1 MIRIGLLHRAVVL
14 ASLVSA
20 SITAADENRLPLNV
34 VFILA
39 DDLGCR
45 DLGCYGSTF
54 HETPAIDELAREG
67 VRFTTAYA
75 ACPVCSPTRA
85 SILTGRYPQRTGV
98 TDWIGAPQPAAWNR
112 NTPHLPAAYA
122 EKLALGEQT
131 LAERLKARGYAT
143 FFGGKWHLGG
153 EGFMPED
160 QGFDVNFAG
169 GGNGMPFGPGK
180 FFTPY
185 GLPNLSDGP
194 PGEHLCERLASEA
207 ATFIGDHTSKP
218 FLVYLPLYSVHIPL
232 MTRPALQEKY
242 EAKRNGLA
250 SKDRFGT
257 EPPRRVRLTQ
267 DHAVY
272 AGMVETFDNAVRTVL
287 DAIDRHGL
295 ADRTLVIL
303 TSDNGGV
310 STSEGWP
317 TSNGPFRAGKGWLYE
332 GGIRVPAIARLP
344 GRIPA
349 GAVSDVP
356 ITSPDWLPTILAAA
370 GLPPADGVDG
380 ANLWPTMTSEAEKPS
395 PRPLFWHY
403 PHYGNQGGEPGA
415 AIRDG
420 DWKLIEWFH
429 DGRFELFHLL
439 DDPGETT
446 DLAVR
451 EPERAAALRERL
463 HAWQREVGAVATTP
477 NPAYDPAGPDG
488 RGDDAPRAT
497 SRAEENPTAGRDV
510 ALRERI
516 QTAVD
521 RVYPALVRIDVVTES
536 GGSGRMQ
543 KARGTGSGAIIS
555 SDGYI
560 VTNHHVAGRGSRI
573 TIRMSDREE
582 LPATLVG
589 TDPLSDLTVLKFDPG
604 ARRDPAAP
612 LPFASFGDSDTLQIG
627 DVVLAMGSPA
637 GLSQSVTQGI
647 VSNLALIP
655 PGGAFR
661 IEGESVGELVRW
673 IGHDAIIFP
682 GNSGGPL
689 VNLAGEIVG
698 VNEIGVGSLGGAIP
712 ATIAK
717 AVTEEIIATG
727 GVARSWVG
735 MGVQPL
741 LKSLAADEGVVVG
754 SVLPGGPAEQA
765 GIRPGDLITS
775 FHGTPIP
782 AVRSPE
788 DLPDFNRL
796 VFGLPVGTAVTVT
809 GRRDGSP
816 REWTITTAVREPSR
830 PKEVE
835 LQPLGL
841 TARDITKVVALER
854 KRPTTAGSLV
864 VGVRNGGGAAE
875 AKPALLGGDI
885 ITRLGT
891 RPIARTADLVEAVN
905 AISGQSKEPTP
916 TLVTFVRDAEELIAV
931 VKVGPP
937 SESDRVGR
945 PLRPWLGAQT
955 QVLTREIADALGVA
969 GKQGVRVTH
978 VVPESPAARAG
989 LAVGDLLLK
998 LDGRVIPAN
1007 SPTDTEV
1014 FDNLVRQYAV
1024 GAEIAFD
1031 GLRGGEPLA
1040 AKATLVAAPAATGDL
1055 DTFKDETFELTVREL
1070 PLAERLAEQLPV
1082 DAPGVRVTTVQ
1093 PNGWA
1098 ALAGIGPGDIIV
1110 SIEGQV
1116 VRTVADA
1123 EQLLTGFRET
1133 KPKQVVFFVRR
1144 GVGTGF
1150 AEVEPRW

>member
-1 MIRIGLLHRAVVL
+1 
-14 ASLVSA
+14 
-20 SITAADENRLPLNV
+20 
-34 VFILA
+34 
-39 DDLGCR
+39 
-45 DLGCYGSTF
+45 
-54 HETPAIDELAREG
+54 
-67 VRFTTAYA
+67 
-75 ACPVCSPTRA
+75 
-85 SILTGRYPQRTGV
+85 
-98 TDWIGAPQPAAWNR
+98 
-112 NTPHLPAAYA
+112 
-122 EKLALGEQT
+122 
-131 LAERLKARGYAT
+131 
-143 FFGGKWHLGG
+143 
-153 EGFMPED
+153 MP
-160 QGFDVNFAG
+160 
-169 GGNGMPFGPGK
+169 GP
-180 FFTPY
+180 
-185 GLPNLSDGP
+185 S
-194 PGEHLCERLASEA
+194 
-207 ATFIGDHTSKP
+207 
-218 FLVYLPLYSVHIPL
+218 
-232 MTRPALQEKY
+232 QQ
-242 EAKRNGLA
+242 
-250 SKDRFGT
+250 
-257 EPPRRVRLTQ
+257 PRR
-267 DHAVY
+267 
-272 AGMVETFDNAVRTVL
+272 
-287 DAIDRHGL
+287 
-295 ADRTLVIL
+295 
-303 TSDNGGV
+303 
-310 STSEGWP
+310 
-317 TSNGPFRAGKGWLYE
+317 
-332 GGIRVPAIARLP
+332 
-344 GRIPA
+344 
-349 GAVSDVP
+349 
-356 ITSPDWLPTILAAA
+356 
-370 GLPPADGVDG
+370 LPPAALGTLG
-380 ANLWPTMTSEAEKPS
+380 
-395 PRPLFWHY
+395 
-403 PHYGNQGGEPGA
+403 
-415 AIRDG
+415 
-420 DWKLIEWFH
+420 
-429 DGRFELFHLL
+429 
-439 DDPGETT
+439 
-446 DLAVR
+446 LAL
-451 EPERAAALRERL
+451 AM
-463 HAWQREVGAVATTP
+463 AWQATC
-477 NPAYDPAGPDG
+477 PAEQSPLA
-488 RGDDAPRAT
+488 A
-497 SRAEENPTAGRDV
+497 RDV
-510 ALRERI
+510 ALRELI

-543 KARGTGSGAIIS
+543 KVRGTGSGAIIS
-555 SDGYI
+555 ADGYI

-604 ARRDPAAP
+604 ARRDPTAP

-782 AVRSPE
+782 AIRSAE

-841 TARDITKVVALER
+841 TARDITKVMALER
-854 KRPTTAGSLV
+854 KRPTSAGSLV

-1110 SIEGQV
+1110 SIDGQV

>member
-370 GLPPADGVDG
+370 GLPPANGVDG

-497 SRAEENPTAGRDV
+497 SRAEENPTAARDV

-516 QTAVD
+516 QMAVD

-543 KARGTGSGAIIS
+543 KVRGTGSGAIIS
-555 SDGYI
+555 PDGYI

>member
-1 MIRIGLLHRAVVL
+1 
-14 ASLVSA
+14 
-20 SITAADENRLPLNV
+20 
-34 VFILA
+34 
-39 DDLGCR
+39 
-45 DLGCYGSTF
+45 
-54 HETPAIDELAREG
+54 
-67 VRFTTAYA
+67 
-75 ACPVCSPTRA
+75 
-85 SILTGRYPQRTGV
+85 
-98 TDWIGAPQPAAWNR
+98 
-112 NTPHLPAAYA
+112 
-122 EKLALGEQT
+122 
-131 LAERLKARGYAT
+131 
-143 FFGGKWHLGG
+143 
-153 EGFMPED
+153 MP
-160 QGFDVNFAG
+160 
-169 GGNGMPFGPGK
+169 GP
-180 FFTPY
+180 
-185 GLPNLSDGP
+185 S
-194 PGEHLCERLASEA
+194 
-207 ATFIGDHTSKP
+207 
-218 FLVYLPLYSVHIPL
+218 
-232 MTRPALQEKY
+232 QQ
-242 EAKRNGLA
+242 
-250 SKDRFGT
+250 
-257 EPPRRVRLTQ
+257 PRR
-267 DHAVY
+267 
-272 AGMVETFDNAVRTVL
+272 
-287 DAIDRHGL
+287 
-295 ADRTLVIL
+295 
-303 TSDNGGV
+303 
-310 STSEGWP
+310 
-317 TSNGPFRAGKGWLYE
+317 
-332 GGIRVPAIARLP
+332 
-344 GRIPA
+344 
-349 GAVSDVP
+349 
-356 ITSPDWLPTILAAA
+356 
-370 GLPPADGVDG
+370 LPPAALGTLG
-380 ANLWPTMTSEAEKPS
+380 
-395 PRPLFWHY
+395 
-403 PHYGNQGGEPGA
+403 
-415 AIRDG
+415 
-420 DWKLIEWFH
+420 
-429 DGRFELFHLL
+429 
-439 DDPGETT
+439 
-446 DLAVR
+446 LAL
-451 EPERAAALRERL
+451 AM
-463 HAWQREVGAVATTP
+463 AWQATC
-477 NPAYDPAGPDG
+477 PAEQSPLA
-488 RGDDAPRAT
+488 A
-497 SRAEENPTAGRDV
+497 RDV
-510 ALRERI
+510 ALRELI

-543 KARGTGSGAIIS
+543 KVRGTGSGAIIS
-555 SDGYI
+555 ADGYI

-604 ARRDPAAP
+604 ARRDPTAP
-612 LPFASFGDSDTLQIG
+612 LPFASFGDSDTLQIS

-782 AVRSPE
+782 AIRSAE

-841 TARDITKVVALER
+841 TARDITKVMALER
-854 KRPTTAGSLV
+854 KRPTSAGSLV

-1110 SIEGQV
+1110 SIDGQV

>member
-1 MIRIGLLHRAVVL
+1 MPRPSQQPR
-14 ASLVSA
+14 
-20 SITAADENRLPLNV
+20 RL
-34 VFILA
+34 
-39 DDLGCR
+39 
-45 DLGCYGSTF
+45 
-54 HETPAIDELAREG
+54 
-67 VRFTTAYA
+67 
-75 ACPVCSPTRA
+75 
-85 SILTGRYPQRTGV
+85 
-98 TDWIGAPQPAAWNR
+98 
-112 NTPHLPAAYA
+112 LPAALA
-122 EKLALGEQT
+122 TLGLALAMAWQATCPAEQ
-131 LAERLKARGYAT
+131 
-143 FFGGKWHLGG
+143 
-153 EGFMPED
+153 
-160 QGFDVNFAG
+160 
-169 GGNGMPFGPGK
+169 
-180 FFTPY
+180 
-185 GLPNLSDGP
+185 
-194 PGEHLCERLASEA
+194 
-207 ATFIGDHTSKP
+207 
-218 FLVYLPLYSVHIPL
+218 
-232 MTRPALQEKY
+232 
-242 EAKRNGLA
+242 
-250 SKDRFGT
+250 
-257 EPPRRVRLTQ
+257 
-267 DHAVY
+267 
-272 AGMVETFDNAVRTVL
+272 
-287 DAIDRHGL
+287 
-295 ADRTLVIL
+295 
-303 TSDNGGV
+303 
-310 STSEGWP
+310 
-317 TSNGPFRAGKGWLYE
+317 
-332 GGIRVPAIARLP
+332 
-344 GRIPA
+344 
-349 GAVSDVP
+349 
-356 ITSPDWLPTILAAA
+356 SPLAA
-370 GLPPADGVDG
+370 
-380 ANLWPTMTSEAEKPS
+380 
-395 PRPLFWHY
+395 
-403 PHYGNQGGEPGA
+403 
-415 AIRDG
+415 
-420 DWKLIEWFH
+420 
-429 DGRFELFHLL
+429 
-439 DDPGETT
+439 
-446 DLAVR
+446 
-451 EPERAAALRERL
+451 
-463 HAWQREVGAVATTP
+463 
-477 NPAYDPAGPDG
+477 
-488 RGDDAPRAT
+488 
-497 SRAEENPTAGRDV
+497 RDV
-510 ALRERI
+510 ALRELI

-543 KARGTGSGAIIS
+543 KVRGTGSGAIIS
-555 SDGYI
+555 PDGYI

>member
-1 MIRIGLLHRAVVL
+1 M
-14 ASLVSA
+14 
-20 SITAADENRLPLNV
+20 
-34 VFILA
+34 
-39 DDLGCR
+39 
-45 DLGCYGSTF
+45 
-54 HETPAIDELAREG
+54 
-67 VRFTTAYA
+67 
-75 ACPVCSPTRA
+75 
-85 SILTGRYPQRTGV
+85 
-98 TDWIGAPQPAAWNR
+98 
-112 NTPHLPAAYA
+112 
-122 EKLALGEQT
+122 
-131 LAERLKARGYAT
+131 
-143 FFGGKWHLGG
+143 
-153 EGFMPED
+153 
-160 QGFDVNFAG
+160 
-169 GGNGMPFGPGK
+169 
-180 FFTPY
+180 
-185 GLPNLSDGP
+185 
-194 PGEHLCERLASEA
+194 
-207 ATFIGDHTSKP
+207 
-218 FLVYLPLYSVHIPL
+218 
-232 MTRPALQEKY
+232 
-242 EAKRNGLA
+242 
-250 SKDRFGT
+250 
-257 EPPRRVRLTQ
+257 
-267 DHAVY
+267 
-272 AGMVETFDNAVRTVL
+272 
-287 DAIDRHGL
+287 
-295 ADRTLVIL
+295 
-303 TSDNGGV
+303 
-310 STSEGWP
+310 
-317 TSNGPFRAGKGWLYE
+317 
-332 GGIRVPAIARLP
+332 
-344 GRIPA
+344 
-349 GAVSDVP
+349 
-356 ITSPDWLPTILAAA
+356 
-370 GLPPADGVDG
+370 
-380 ANLWPTMTSEAEKPS
+380 
-395 PRPLFWHY
+395 
-403 PHYGNQGGEPGA
+403 
-415 AIRDG
+415 
-420 DWKLIEWFH
+420 
-429 DGRFELFHLL
+429 
-439 DDPGETT
+439 
-446 DLAVR
+446 
-451 EPERAAALRERL
+451 
-463 HAWQREVGAVATTP
+463 
-477 NPAYDPAGPDG
+477 
-488 RGDDAPRAT
+488 
-497 SRAEENPTAGRDV
+497 
-510 ALRERI
+510 
-516 QTAVD
+516 AVD

-543 KARGTGSGAIIS
+543 KVRGTGSGAIIS
-555 SDGYI
+555 PDGYI

>member
-1 MIRIGLLHRAVVL
+1 
-14 ASLVSA
+14 
-20 SITAADENRLPLNV
+20 
-34 VFILA
+34 
-39 DDLGCR
+39 
-45 DLGCYGSTF
+45 
-54 HETPAIDELAREG
+54 
-67 VRFTTAYA
+67 
-75 ACPVCSPTRA
+75 
-85 SILTGRYPQRTGV
+85 
-98 TDWIGAPQPAAWNR
+98 
-112 NTPHLPAAYA
+112 
-122 EKLALGEQT
+122 
-131 LAERLKARGYAT
+131 
-143 FFGGKWHLGG
+143 
-153 EGFMPED
+153 MP
-160 QGFDVNFAG
+160 
-169 GGNGMPFGPGK
+169 
-180 FFTPY
+180 
-185 GLPNLSDGP
+185 
-194 PGEHLCERLASEA
+194 
-207 ATFIGDHTSKP
+207 
-218 FLVYLPLYSVHIPL
+218 
-232 MTRPALQEKY
+232 RPSQQ
-242 EAKRNGLA
+242 
-250 SKDRFGT
+250 
-257 EPPRRVRLTQ
+257 PRR
-267 DHAVY
+267 
-272 AGMVETFDNAVRTVL
+272 
-287 DAIDRHGL
+287 
-295 ADRTLVIL
+295 
-303 TSDNGGV
+303 
-310 STSEGWP
+310 
-317 TSNGPFRAGKGWLYE
+317 
-332 GGIRVPAIARLP
+332 
-344 GRIPA
+344 
-349 GAVSDVP
+349 
-356 ITSPDWLPTILAAA
+356 
-370 GLPPADGVDG
+370 LPPA
-380 ANLWPTMTSEAEKPS
+380 A
-395 PRPLFWHY
+395 
-403 PHYGNQGGEPGA
+403 
-415 AIRDG
+415 
-420 DWKLIEWFH
+420 
-429 DGRFELFHLL
+429 
-439 DDPGETT
+439 
-446 DLAVR
+446 LATLGL
-451 EPERAAALRERL
+451 ALAM
-463 HAWQREVGAVATTP
+463 AWQATC
-477 NPAYDPAGPDG
+477 PAEQSPLA
-488 RGDDAPRAT
+488 A
-497 SRAEENPTAGRDV
+497 RDV
-510 ALRERI
+510 ALRELI

-543 KARGTGSGAIIS
+543 KVRGTGSGAIIS
-555 SDGYI
+555 ADGYI

-604 ARRDPAAP
+604 ARRDPTAP

-775 FHGTPIP
+775 FHGTPI
-782 AVRSPE
+782 AAIRSAE

-841 TARDITKVVALER
+841 TARDITKVMALER
-854 KRPTTAGSLV
+854 KRPTSAGSLV

-1110 SIEGQV
+1110 SIDGQV

>member
-1 MIRIGLLHRAVVL
+1 MPRPSQRPLQLPPAALATLGLAL
-14 ASLVSA
+14 AMA
-20 SITAADENRLPLNV
+20 WP
-34 VFILA
+34 
-39 DDLGCR
+39 
-45 DLGCYGSTF
+45 
-54 HETPAIDELAREG
+54 
-67 VRFTTAYA
+67 A
-75 ACPVCSPTRA
+75 ACP
-85 SILTGRYPQRTGV
+85 
-98 TDWIGAPQPAAWNR
+98 
-112 NTPHLPAAYA
+112 
-122 EKLALGEQT
+122 
-131 LAERLKARGYAT
+131 
-143 FFGGKWHLGG
+143 
-153 EGFMPED
+153 
-160 QGFDVNFAG
+160 
-169 GGNGMPFGPGK
+169 
-180 FFTPY
+180 
-185 GLPNLSDGP
+185 
-194 PGEHLCERLASEA
+194 
-207 ATFIGDHTSKP
+207 
-218 FLVYLPLYSVHIPL
+218 
-232 MTRPALQEKY
+232 
-242 EAKRNGLA
+242 
-250 SKDRFGT
+250 
-257 EPPRRVRLTQ
+257 
-267 DHAVY
+267 
-272 AGMVETFDNAVRTVL
+272 
-287 DAIDRHGL
+287 
-295 ADRTLVIL
+295 
-303 TSDNGGV
+303 
-310 STSEGWP
+310 
-317 TSNGPFRAGKGWLYE
+317 
-332 GGIRVPAIARLP
+332 
-344 GRIPA
+344 
-349 GAVSDVP
+349 
-356 ITSPDWLPTILAAA
+356 
-370 GLPPADGVDG
+370 
-380 ANLWPTMTSEAEKPS
+380 
-395 PRPLFWHY
+395 
-403 PHYGNQGGEPGA
+403 
-415 AIRDG
+415 
-420 DWKLIEWFH
+420 
-429 DGRFELFHLL
+429 
-439 DDPGETT
+439 
-446 DLAVR
+446 
-451 EPERAAALRERL
+451 
-463 HAWQREVGAVATTP
+463 
-477 NPAYDPAGPDG
+477 
-488 RGDDAPRAT
+488 
-497 SRAEENPTAGRDV
+497 AEENPTAARDV

-521 RVYPALVRIDVVTES
+521 RVYPTLVRIDVVTES

-555 SDGYI
+555 ADGYI

-589 TDPLSDLTVLKFDPG
+589 TDPLSDLTVLKFDPA

-612 LPFASFGDSDTLQIG
+612 LPFATFGDSAKLQIG

-655 PGGAFR
+655 PGGAFQ

-689 VNLAGEIVG
+689 VNLDGEIVG

-717 AVTEEIIATG
+717 AVAEEIIATG
-727 GVARSWVG
+727 SVARSWVG

-741 LKSLAADEGVVVG
+741 LKSLAADAGVVVG

-775 FHGTPIP
+775 FHGTAIP

-796 VFGLPVGTAVTVT
+796 VFGVPVGTAVKVT
-809 GRRDGSP
+809 GSRDGTP

-875 AKPALLGGDI
+875 AKPALRGGDI
-885 ITRLGT
+885 VTKLGT
-891 RPIARTADLVEAVN
+891 RPIARTADLVEAVA
-905 AISGQSKEPTP
+905 AISAQSKEPTP

-978 VVPESPAARAG
+978 VVPESPAAKAG
-989 LAVGDLLLK
+989 LAVGDLLVK

-1024 GAEIAFD
+1024 GTEIAFD

-1040 AKATLVAAPAATGDL
+1040 ARATLVATPAATGDL
-1055 DTFKDETFELTVREL
+1055 DTFKDETFELAVREL
-1070 PLAERLAEQLPV
+1070 PLAERVAEQLPV

-1110 SIEGQV
+1110 SIDGQV

-1123 EQLLTGFRET
+1123 ELLLTGFRET
-1133 KPKQVVFFVRR
+1133 KPKQVVFFIRR

>member
-1 MIRIGLLHRAVVL
+1 
-14 ASLVSA
+14 
-20 SITAADENRLPLNV
+20 
-34 VFILA
+34 
-39 DDLGCR
+39 
-45 DLGCYGSTF
+45 
-54 HETPAIDELAREG
+54 
-67 VRFTTAYA
+67 
-75 ACPVCSPTRA
+75 
-85 SILTGRYPQRTGV
+85 
-98 TDWIGAPQPAAWNR
+98 
-112 NTPHLPAAYA
+112 LPAALA
-122 EKLALGEQT
+122 TLGLALG
-131 LAERLKARGYAT
+131 
-143 FFGGKWHLGG
+143 
-153 EGFMPED
+153 
-160 QGFDVNFAG
+160 
-169 GGNGMPFGPGK
+169 
-180 FFTPY
+180 
-185 GLPNLSDGP
+185 
-194 PGEHLCERLASEA
+194 
-207 ATFIGDHTSKP
+207 
-218 FLVYLPLYSVHIPL
+218 
-232 MTRPALQEKY
+232 MTW
-242 EAKRNGLA
+242 
-250 SKDRFGT
+250 S
-257 EPPRRVRLTQ
+257 
-267 DHAVY
+267 
-272 AGMVETFDNAVRTVL
+272 
-287 DAIDRHGL
+287 
-295 ADRTLVIL
+295 
-303 TSDNGGV
+303 
-310 STSEGWP
+310 
-317 TSNGPFRAGKGWLYE
+317 
-332 GGIRVPAIARLP
+332 
-344 GRIPA
+344 
-349 GAVSDVP
+349 
-356 ITSPDWLPTILAAA
+356 
-370 GLPPADGVDG
+370 
-380 ANLWPTMTSEAEKPS
+380 
-395 PRPLFWHY
+395 
-403 PHYGNQGGEPGA
+403 
-415 AIRDG
+415 
-420 DWKLIEWFH
+420 
-429 DGRFELFHLL
+429 
-439 DDPGETT
+439 
-446 DLAVR
+446 
-451 EPERAAALRERL
+451 
-463 HAWQREVGAVATTP
+463 
-477 NPAYDPAGPDG
+477 
-488 RGDDAPRAT
+488 AT
-497 SRAEENPTAGRDV
+497 SLAEENPTAARDV

-516 QTAVD
+516 QMAVD

-543 KARGTGSGAIIS
+543 KVRGTGSGAIIS
-555 SDGYI
+555 PDGYI

>member
-1 MIRIGLLHRAVVL
+1 MIRIGLLHRAVAL

-370 GLPPADGVDG
+370 GLPPANGVDG

-543 KARGTGSGAIIS
+543 KVRGTGSGAIIS
-555 SDGYI
+555 PDGYI

>member
-497 SRAEENPTAGRDV
+497 SRAEENPTAARDV

-516 QTAVD
+516 QMAVD

-543 KARGTGSGAIIS
+543 KVRGTGSGAIIS
-555 SDGYI
+555 PDGYI

>member
-1 MIRIGLLHRAVVL
+1 MIRIGLLHRAVAL

-370 GLPPADGVDG
+370 GLPPANGVDG

-497 SRAEENPTAGRDV
+497 SRAEENPTAARDV

-516 QTAVD
+516 QMAVD

-543 KARGTGSGAIIS
+543 KVRGTGSGAIIS
-555 SDGYI
+555 PDGYI

>member
-1 MIRIGLLHRAVVL
+1 MPRPSQR
-14 ASLVSA
+14 
-20 SITAADENRLPLNV
+20 PL
-34 VFILA
+34 
-39 DDLGCR
+39 
-45 DLGCYGSTF
+45 
-54 HETPAIDELAREG
+54 
-67 VRFTTAYA
+67 
-75 ACPVCSPTRA
+75 
-85 SILTGRYPQRTGV
+85 Q
-98 TDWIGAPQPAAWNR
+98 
-112 NTPHLPAAYA
+112 
-122 EKLALGEQT
+122 
-131 LAERLKARGYAT
+131 
-143 FFGGKWHLGG
+143 
-153 EGFMPED
+153 
-160 QGFDVNFAG
+160 
-169 GGNGMPFGPGK
+169 
-180 FFTPY
+180 
-185 GLPNLSDGP
+185 
-194 PGEHLCERLASEA
+194 
-207 ATFIGDHTSKP
+207 
-218 FLVYLPLYSVHIPL
+218 
-232 MTRPALQEKY
+232 
-242 EAKRNGLA
+242 
-250 SKDRFGT
+250 
-257 EPPRRVRLTQ
+257 
-267 DHAVY
+267 
-272 AGMVETFDNAVRTVL
+272 
-287 DAIDRHGL
+287 
-295 ADRTLVIL
+295 
-303 TSDNGGV
+303 
-310 STSEGWP
+310 
-317 TSNGPFRAGKGWLYE
+317 
-332 GGIRVPAIARLP
+332 
-344 GRIPA
+344 
-349 GAVSDVP
+349 
-356 ITSPDWLPTILAAA
+356 
-370 GLPPADGVDG
+370 LPPA
-380 ANLWPTMTSEAEKPS
+380 AL
-395 PRPLFWHY
+395 
-403 PHYGNQGGEPGA
+403 
-415 AIRDG
+415 
-420 DWKLIEWFH
+420 
-429 DGRFELFHLL
+429 
-439 DDPGETT
+439 
-446 DLAVR
+446 
-451 EPERAAALRERL
+451 AALGL
-463 HAWQREVGAVATTP
+463 ALAMAWQATC
-477 NPAYDPAGPDG
+477 PAEQSPLA
-488 RGDDAPRAT
+488 A
-497 SRAEENPTAGRDV
+497 RDV
-510 ALRERI
+510 ALRELI

-543 KARGTGSGAIIS
+543 KVRGTGSGAIIS
-555 SDGYI
+555 ADGYI

-604 ARRDPAAP
+604 ARRDPTAP
-612 LPFASFGDSDTLQIG
+612 LPFASFGDSDTLLIG

-712 ATIAK
+712 AAIAK

-741 LKSLAADEGVVVG
+741 LKSMAADEGVVVG

-782 AVRSPE
+782 AVRSAE

-945 PLRPWLGAQT
+945 PLRPWLGVQT

-978 VVPESPAARAG
+978 VVPESPAARAA

>member
-1 MIRIGLLHRAVVL
+1 MIRIGLLHRAVAL

-370 GLPPADGVDG
+370 GLPPANGVDG

-516 QTAVD
+516 QMAVD

-543 KARGTGSGAIIS
+543 KVRGTGSGAIIS
-555 SDGYI
+555 PDGYI

>member
-1 MIRIGLLHRAVVL
+1 MAWQ
-14 ASLVSA
+14 A
-20 SITAADENRLPLNV
+20 T
-34 VFILA
+34 
-39 DDLGCR
+39 C
-45 DLGCYGSTF
+45 
-54 HETPAIDELAREG
+54 PAEQ
-67 VRFTTAYA
+67 
-75 ACPVCSPTRA
+75 SP
-85 SILTGRYPQRTGV
+85 
-98 TDWIGAPQPAAWNR
+98 
-112 NTPHLPAAYA
+112 
-122 EKLALGEQT
+122 
-131 LAERLKARGYAT
+131 
-143 FFGGKWHLGG
+143 
-153 EGFMPED
+153 
-160 QGFDVNFAG
+160 
-169 GGNGMPFGPGK
+169 
-180 FFTPY
+180 
-185 GLPNLSDGP
+185 
-194 PGEHLCERLASEA
+194 
-207 ATFIGDHTSKP
+207 
-218 FLVYLPLYSVHIPL
+218 
-232 MTRPALQEKY
+232 
-242 EAKRNGLA
+242 
-250 SKDRFGT
+250 
-257 EPPRRVRLTQ
+257 
-267 DHAVY
+267 
-272 AGMVETFDNAVRTVL
+272 
-287 DAIDRHGL
+287 
-295 ADRTLVIL
+295 
-303 TSDNGGV
+303 
-310 STSEGWP
+310 
-317 TSNGPFRAGKGWLYE
+317 
-332 GGIRVPAIARLP
+332 
-344 GRIPA
+344 
-349 GAVSDVP
+349 
-356 ITSPDWLPTILAAA
+356 LAA
-370 GLPPADGVDG
+370 
-380 ANLWPTMTSEAEKPS
+380 
-395 PRPLFWHY
+395 
-403 PHYGNQGGEPGA
+403 
-415 AIRDG
+415 
-420 DWKLIEWFH
+420 
-429 DGRFELFHLL
+429 
-439 DDPGETT
+439 
-446 DLAVR
+446 
-451 EPERAAALRERL
+451 
-463 HAWQREVGAVATTP
+463 
-477 NPAYDPAGPDG
+477 
-488 RGDDAPRAT
+488 
-497 SRAEENPTAGRDV
+497 RDV
-510 ALRERI
+510 ALRELI

-543 KARGTGSGAIIS
+543 KVRGTGSGAIIS
-555 SDGYI
+555 ADGYI

-604 ARRDPAAP
+604 ARRDPTAP
-612 LPFASFGDSDTLQIG
+612 LPFASFGDSDTLLIG

-712 ATIAK
+712 AAIAK

-741 LKSLAADEGVVVG
+741 LKSMAADEGVVVG

-782 AVRSPE
+782 AVRSAE

-945 PLRPWLGAQT
+945 PLRPWLGVQT

-978 VVPESPAARAG
+978 VVPESPAARAA

>member
-516 QTAVD
+516 QMAVD

-543 KARGTGSGAIIS
+543 KVRGTGSGAIIS
-555 SDGYI
+555 PDGYI

>member
-370 GLPPADGVDG
+370 GLPPANGVDG

-516 QTAVD
+516 QMAVD

-543 KARGTGSGAIIS
+543 KVRGTGSGAIIS
-555 SDGYI
+555 PDGYI

>member
-1 MIRIGLLHRAVVL
+1 MPRPSQR
-14 ASLVSA
+14 
-20 SITAADENRLPLNV
+20 PL
-34 VFILA
+34 
-39 DDLGCR
+39 
-45 DLGCYGSTF
+45 
-54 HETPAIDELAREG
+54 
-67 VRFTTAYA
+67 
-75 ACPVCSPTRA
+75 
-85 SILTGRYPQRTGV
+85 Q
-98 TDWIGAPQPAAWNR
+98 
-112 NTPHLPAAYA
+112 
-122 EKLALGEQT
+122 
-131 LAERLKARGYAT
+131 
-143 FFGGKWHLGG
+143 
-153 EGFMPED
+153 
-160 QGFDVNFAG
+160 
-169 GGNGMPFGPGK
+169 
-180 FFTPY
+180 
-185 GLPNLSDGP
+185 
-194 PGEHLCERLASEA
+194 
-207 ATFIGDHTSKP
+207 
-218 FLVYLPLYSVHIPL
+218 
-232 MTRPALQEKY
+232 
-242 EAKRNGLA
+242 
-250 SKDRFGT
+250 
-257 EPPRRVRLTQ
+257 
-267 DHAVY
+267 
-272 AGMVETFDNAVRTVL
+272 
-287 DAIDRHGL
+287 
-295 ADRTLVIL
+295 
-303 TSDNGGV
+303 
-310 STSEGWP
+310 
-317 TSNGPFRAGKGWLYE
+317 
-332 GGIRVPAIARLP
+332 
-344 GRIPA
+344 
-349 GAVSDVP
+349 
-356 ITSPDWLPTILAAA
+356 
-370 GLPPADGVDG
+370 LPPA
-380 ANLWPTMTSEAEKPS
+380 A
-395 PRPLFWHY
+395 
-403 PHYGNQGGEPGA
+403 
-415 AIRDG
+415 
-420 DWKLIEWFH
+420 
-429 DGRFELFHLL
+429 
-439 DDPGETT
+439 
-446 DLAVR
+446 LATLGL
-451 EPERAAALRERL
+451 ALAM
-463 HAWQREVGAVATTP
+463 AWQATC
-477 NPAYDPAGPDG
+477 PAEQSPLA
-488 RGDDAPRAT
+488 A
-497 SRAEENPTAGRDV
+497 RDV
-510 ALRERI
+510 ALRELI

-543 KARGTGSGAIIS
+543 KVRGTGSGAIIS
-555 SDGYI
+555 ADGYI

-604 ARRDPAAP
+604 ARRDPTAP
-612 LPFASFGDSDTLQIG
+612 LPFASFGDSDTLLIG

-712 ATIAK
+712 AAIAK

-782 AVRSPE
+782 AVRSAE

-945 PLRPWLGAQT
+945 PLRPWLGVQT

-978 VVPESPAARAG
+978 VVPESPAARAA

-1110 SIEGQV
+1110 SIDGQV

>member
-1 MIRIGLLHRAVVL
+1 MPRPHQRPR
-14 ASLVSA
+14 
-20 SITAADENRLPLNV
+20 RL
-34 VFILA
+34 
-39 DDLGCR
+39 
-45 DLGCYGSTF
+45 
-54 HETPAIDELAREG
+54 
-67 VRFTTAYA
+67 
-75 ACPVCSPTRA
+75 
-85 SILTGRYPQRTGV
+85 
-98 TDWIGAPQPAAWNR
+98 
-112 NTPHLPAAYA
+112 LPAALA
-122 EKLALGEQT
+122 TLGLALG
-131 LAERLKARGYAT
+131 
-143 FFGGKWHLGG
+143 
-153 EGFMPED
+153 
-160 QGFDVNFAG
+160 
-169 GGNGMPFGPGK
+169 
-180 FFTPY
+180 
-185 GLPNLSDGP
+185 
-194 PGEHLCERLASEA
+194 
-207 ATFIGDHTSKP
+207 
-218 FLVYLPLYSVHIPL
+218 
-232 MTRPALQEKY
+232 MTW
-242 EAKRNGLA
+242 
-250 SKDRFGT
+250 S
-257 EPPRRVRLTQ
+257 
-267 DHAVY
+267 
-272 AGMVETFDNAVRTVL
+272 
-287 DAIDRHGL
+287 
-295 ADRTLVIL
+295 
-303 TSDNGGV
+303 
-310 STSEGWP
+310 
-317 TSNGPFRAGKGWLYE
+317 
-332 GGIRVPAIARLP
+332 
-344 GRIPA
+344 
-349 GAVSDVP
+349 
-356 ITSPDWLPTILAAA
+356 
-370 GLPPADGVDG
+370 
-380 ANLWPTMTSEAEKPS
+380 
-395 PRPLFWHY
+395 
-403 PHYGNQGGEPGA
+403 
-415 AIRDG
+415 
-420 DWKLIEWFH
+420 
-429 DGRFELFHLL
+429 
-439 DDPGETT
+439 
-446 DLAVR
+446 
-451 EPERAAALRERL
+451 
-463 HAWQREVGAVATTP
+463 
-477 NPAYDPAGPDG
+477 
-488 RGDDAPRAT
+488 AT
-497 SRAEENPTAGRDV
+497 SLAEENPTAARDV

-516 QTAVD
+516 QMAVD

-543 KARGTGSGAIIS
+543 KVRGTGSGAIIS
-555 SDGYI
+555 PDGYI

-782 AVRSPE
+782 AVRSAE

-885 ITRLGT
+885 IIRLGT

-905 AISGQSKEPTP
+905 AVSGQSKEPTP

-945 PLRPWLGAQT
+945 PLRPWLGVQT

-1110 SIEGQV
+1110 SIDGQV

>member
-1 MIRIGLLHRAVVL
+1 MIRIGLLHRAVAL

-497 SRAEENPTAGRDV
+497 SLAEENPTAARDV
-510 ALRERI
+510 ALRELI

-543 KARGTGSGAIIS
+543 KVRGTGSGAIIS
-555 SDGYI
+555 PDGYI

-1110 SIEGQV
+1110 SIDGQV